1 VEFGTPLYVYELE
14 EVRQAHAALRAALP
28 GEAVLFYS
36 LKANPHPAVA
46 GELARL
52 GCRAEISSP
61 GELEAALE
69 AGFDP
74 STCLYTGP
82 AKSPAEVE
90 HALRRE
96 VGWFSVDSPDELAK
110 VVRPGDGGST
120 KTVLR
125 INEDEPGPPGGLAM
139 TGGASQFGADASWVL
154 AQLEVFR
161 ARGAGSLRGLHFFS
175 ATNVSEAAPLRESFA
190 RSVEVARRIA
200 AALDIELELLDL
212 GGGFGAPY
220 ARSGSNPVFTSL
232 RAPLEAMLETG
243 FTHWR
248 GASPTIAFESGR
260 HLVATAGT
268 LLTTVQD
275 VKRSKGVR
283 YVLIDAGANHLGGM
297 SGLRR
302 LPFTTVSVTAVAP
315 NASADDVE
323 RATVVG
329 PLCTPVD
336 VVAREVLLPALAPG
350 DLLSVPNVGAYGLT
364 ASLVAFLSRPAPV
377 EVVVDRG
384 AVTNVSRLLIE
395 RSAIGR

>member
-1 VEFGTPLYVYELE
+1 VYELE

-82 AKSPAEVE
+82 AKSPGEVE
-90 HALRRE
+90 HALRKE

-110 VVRPGDGGST
+110 VVGPAREGAST

-139 TGGASQFGADASWVL
+139 TGAASQFGADASWVL
-154 AQLEVFR
+154 ARSEVFR
-161 ARGAGSLRGLHFFS
+161 ARAAGSLRGLHFFS
-175 ATNVSEAAPLRESFA
+175 ATNVFEAGPLREAFA

-200 AALDIELELLDL
+200 AALDVELELLDL

-220 ARSGSNPVFTSL
+220 ARTGSNPDFTSL
-232 RAPLEAMLETG
+232 RAPLESMLEAG
-243 FTHWR
+243 FPHWR
-248 GASPTIAFESGR
+248 GGSPTIAFESGR

-283 YVLIDAGANHLGGM
+283 YVLADAGANHLGGM

-302 LPFTTVSVTAVAP
+302 LPFTTVTVTAVAP

-323 RATVVG
+323 LATVVG

-384 AVTNVSRLLIE
+384 AVTNVSRLEIE